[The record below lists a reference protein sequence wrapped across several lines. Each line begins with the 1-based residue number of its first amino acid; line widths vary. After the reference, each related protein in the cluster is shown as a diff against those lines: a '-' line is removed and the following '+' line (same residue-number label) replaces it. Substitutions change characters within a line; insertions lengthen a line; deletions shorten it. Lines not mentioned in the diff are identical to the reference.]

1 MDTIRRQLDTF
12 VLEHILKPR
21 FWILGAFIIV
31 FWIATLPPTYADAK
45 TNQHN
50 RFRNTPKTESTAD
63 SLSRGSS
70 TSNPTSAAPRPF
82 FTARVSQF
90 LTTRLRKG
98 LALTTYAV
106 ILGGQLLESY
116 WVAVTLGRWTTK
128 LFLNWPDHG
137 TWVYGVYCLSIGVM
151 LIMDVVVLTLCCL
164 AALLHVVCISELLV
178 FRVPETLV
186 TKERK

>member
-1 MDTIRRQLDTF
+1 MDTNRRQLDTF
-12 VLEHILKPR
+12 VLEHVLKPR

-31 FWIATLPPTYADAK
+31 FWITTLPQTYADTK

-50 RFRNTPKTESTAD
+50 RFRNTSKTKSTTA

-70 TSNPTSAAPRPF
+70 TSNPTSASPQPV

-98 LALTTYAV
+98 LALATYAV

-128 LFLNWPDHG
+128 LFLNWSDHG
-137 TWVYGVYCLSIGVM
+137 TWEYGVYCLSIGVM
-151 LIMDVVVLTLCCL
+151 LIMDVVVLTFCCL
-164 AALLHVVCISELLV
+164 AALFHVVCISELVV

-186 TKERK
+186 TKERR

>member
-1 MDTIRRQLDTF
+1 MDTTRCQLDAF

-31 FWIATLPPTYADAK
+31 FWIMTLPRTYADTKA
-45 TNQHN
+45 NQHN
-50 RFRNTPKTESTAD
+50 RLRNTSK
-63 SLSRGSS
+63 SRRSS
-70 TSNPTSAAPRPF
+70 TSNPTSASTQPV

-98 LALTTYAV
+98 LVLTTYAV
-106 ILGGQLLESY
+106 ILGAQLLESY

-128 LFLNWPDHG
+128 LFLKWPDHG

-151 LIMDVVVLTLCCL
+151 LMMDVVILTFCCFVVLF
-164 AALLHVVCISELLV
+164 HVVCISELVV
-178 FRVPETLV
+178 FRVPETVV
-186 TKERK
+186 TTGRR